1 MSLYFFS
8 MRKHFAIL
16 VATYSPSLP
25 TFGFAIILLLFIA
38 DFVIEWLF
46 KPSFSEVD
54 SFKGVFVGKIYH

>member
-38 DFVIEWLF
+38 DFVIE
-46 KPSFSEVD
+46 
-54 SFKGVFVGKIYH
+54 